1 MCVGRAFTG
10 EVPLLELRHALVK
23 RVLVEVR
30 GRPDPARAV
39 DLEELEE
46 RDFEALVRQEH
57 QPAQNEALAAH
68 RDVGAVE
75 SVEQIE
81 RESQRL
87 PEVDGT
93 HRWRRHSGAPVD
105 GDHVVRVQGGSLVVS
120 ALGNE
125 PLVSGQH
132 PARAVLRSRVTGI
145 DRGAAQLVEAGEGG
159 GEVILVEELLSFDPQ
174 IGVEDRDEVE
184 LPLVAGAVGAAPDAL
199 GAHQRR
205 AATEVHGPV
214 EEPLP

>member
-1 MCVGRAFTG
+1 MATMSSAYKAAASSYRRSETS
-10 EVPLLELRHALVK
+10 RSY
-23 RVLVEVR
+23 
-30 GRPDPARAV
+30 PASAR
-39 DLEELEE
+39 
-46 RDFEALVRQEH
+46 
-57 QPAQNEALAAH
+57 LA
-68 RDVGAVE
+68 
-75 SVEQIE
+75 
-81 RESQRL
+81 
-87 PEVDGT
+87 
-93 HRWRRHSGAPVD
+93 
-105 GDHVVRVQGGSLVVS
+105 
-120 ALGNE
+120 
-125 PLVSGQH
+125 
-132 PARAVLRSRVTGI
+132 AVLRSRVTGI